1 MKWES
6 IGKKGNKHYH
16 LRTKQVVELKPVVAK
31 RLKIIAKEYR
41 GKFSEYGR
49 FVIYQNWGNYY
60 SLYWQSTGSNGTEI
74 LVVPQ
79 GKKHQGYFT
88 T

>member
-49 FVIYQNWGNYY
+49 FVIYQN
-60 SLYWQSTGSNGTEI
+60 
-74 LVVPQ
+74 
-79 GKKHQGYFT
+79 
-88 T
+88 